1 MVDVPKAIGPATAV
15 LVLACSLAALS
26 DPLPPDA
33 TYRPLPTLPFSA
45 VKTAD
50 EAQKPQ
56 VMQRQTDLLN
66 ERYDLSDRP
75 IPGVMMSGGRKPV
88 QAGVRVKLPAGA
100 TWDSLSQMGTLKLLA
115 RSRADWQAEGNMLD
129 QSSGR
134 GSNPA
139 DVGPR
144 PERSRPCG
152 AILAGGDVVA

>member
-1 MVDVPKAIGPATAV
+1 MVDVPKAILPAAAV

-33 TYRPLPTLPFSA
+33 SYRPLPTLPFSA

-56 VMQRQTDLLN
+56 VLQQQSDLLN

-88 QAGVRVKLPAGA
+88 QGGVRARLSSGV
-100 TWDSLSQMGTLKLLA
+100 TWDSLAAMS
-115 RSRADWQAEGNMLD
+115 
-129 QSSGR
+129 
-134 GSNPA
+134 P
-139 DVGPR
+139 
-144 PERSRPCG
+144 
-152 AILAGGDVVA
+152 